1 MILRRGSNQGNTQN
15 EKSLYHQS
23 SIDFRCYLEMA
34 LFEPRRFFAPARL
47 FPGGIVTLALSRT
60 GPLVTIHDAG
70 PDLCPTLQEANI
82 TLSAAIQAGYQL

>member
-1 MILRRGSNQGNTQN
+1 LDQAIHGHAAHA
-15 EKSLYHQS
+15 E
-23 SIDFRCYLEMA
+23 FRCDAIDRGIGQTFWVAAQELA
-34 LFEPRRFFAPARL
+34 DGFFAPARL
-47 FPGGIVTLALSRT
+47 FPGGIVTLGLSRT